1 MRTGTHPTNP
11 TSRAIAAEHLRCAPV
26 GDAPFLVGRGLADI
40 TGEAAGCGMLGYGKA
55 DQQTEGIHTRQRSRA
70 FVIAQGRDG
79 PRVLLVVNDLPLVF
93 DSVHQEVLRRLRA
106 RYGETYTATNTMITA
121 THTHCAPGG
130 YSHHLL
136 YNSNTKGFRPKTFG
150 AVVDGMVEAVAR
162 AHDDLA
168 PSRLILSH
176 GELRNASVNR
186 SRTAF
191 DRNPATDRAHF
202 PGAIDPQTTL
212 LRIEREGVT
221 VGAINWFATHNTSMT
236 NQNHLISSD
245 NKGYAAYHWERAVEG
260 LNYLTDLDSP
270 RFVGAF
276 AQTNAGDMSPN
287 LHLRP
292 GSGPTD
298 DEFEN
303 TRIIGTRQYDAA
315 AALATLDGTAV
326 TGPIASR
333 AVMVDLAHVTVDR
346 QFTGDGRT
354 HSTSGPAGGSA
365 SFAGATVDGP
375 AFPGFSEGR
384 NPWWDW
390 PSRIAYRWSRR
401 LKESQAPKGIVLPG
415 GVINRLLPVV
425 AERVPV
431 QLLRLGPLFLI
442 GIPGE
447 VTITA
452 GLRLRRTVA
461 AIVGAEL
468 ENVLVAGY
476 SNGYIHYITT
486 PEEYDAQRYEGAS
499 TLFGRWELP
508 ALAQTAALLA
518 TAMQDGTT
526 PPMGAPTADLSHR
539 YRSRQRRVVPDVPPP
554 GLSFGAVVVA
564 PRAAYV
570 PGQRVKVTFVGAHPG
585 NDLHRG
591 GTFLE
596 VQRGEASGW
605 DTIAD
610 DGDWATR
617 FLWRRVDRSGSEVT
631 ILWDIPEGTV
641 RGRYRIRYGGEA
653 KDASGALHPVTGTSP
668 EFVVSPSVEPQGRNE
683 TDQTVNV

>member
-1 MRTGTHPTNP
+1 M
-11 TSRAIAAEHLRCAPV
+11 
-26 GDAPFLVGRGLADI
+26 FLVGRGLADI

-70 FVIAQGRDG
+70 FVFAESSDG

-93 DSVHQEVLRRLRA
+93 DSIHQEVLRRLRS

-136 YNSNTKGFRPKTFG
+136 YNSNTKGFRPKTF
-150 AVVDGMVEAVAR
+150 AALVDGIVDAVGR
-162 AHDDLA
+162 AHADLT
-168 PSRLILSH
+168 PSRLFLSH

-186 SRTAF
+186 SRIAF
-191 DRNPATDRAHF
+191 ERNPEADRAFF
-202 PGAIDPQTTL
+202 PEAIDPQTTV

-245 NKGYAAYHWERAVEG
+245 NKGYASYYWERAVEG
-260 LNYLTDLDSP
+260 VDYLTDLDAP

-287 LHLRP
+287 LNLRP
-292 GSGPTD
+292 GSGPTE

-303 TRIIGTRQYDAA
+303 TRIIGARQYGAA
-315 AALATLDGTAV
+315 AALVAEGGIEVTAA
-326 TGPIASR
+326 IAAR
-333 AVMVDLAHVTVDR
+333 MVNVDLAHIAVQP
-346 QFTGDGRT
+346 QFTGDGRI
-354 HSTSGPAGGSA
+354 HSTSGPAAGSA
-365 SFAGATVDGP
+365 SFAGAGVDGP
-375 AFPGFSEGR
+375 AFPGFREGR

-390 PSRIAYRWSRR
+390 PSRIAYRWSER
-401 LKESQAPKGIVLPG
+401 LRNSQAPKGIVLPG
-415 GVINRLLPVV
+415 GINRFLPVV
-425 AERVPV
+425 AERAPV
-431 QLLRLGPLFLI
+431 QLLRVGPLYLI

-461 AIVGAEL
+461 PIVGADL

-476 SNGYIHYITT
+476 SNGYIHYVTT
-486 PEEYDAQRYEGAS
+486 PEEYEAQQYEGAS

-518 TAMQDGTT
+518 TSMRDDSIPDAG
-526 PPMGAPTADLSHR
+526 PPTVDRSHR
-539 YRSRQRRVVPDVPPP
+539 YRARPARPVPDAHPSNM
-554 GLSFGAVVVA
+554 SFGDVVVA
-564 PRAAYV
+564 PRDVYAA
-570 PGQRVKVTFVGAHPG
+570 GQRVRVTFVGAHPG

-591 GTFLE
+591 GTYLE
-596 VQRGEASGW
+596 VQRGEGPHW
-605 DTIAD
+605 HTIAD
-610 DGDWATR
+610 DGDWETR
-617 FLWRRVDRSGSEVT
+617 FLWMREHKNGSEVT
-631 ILWDIPEGTV
+631 ILWDIPDGTMA
-641 RGRYRIRYGGEA
+641 GRYRIRYSGEA
-653 KDASGALHPVTGTSP
+653 RVASGALHAFSGTSP
-668 EFVVSPSVEPQGRNE
+668 AFAVSRAPPDGTQF
-683 TDQTVNV
+683 